1 MYHEDKAQICRALVP
16 VLQITRNLEDL
27 TSLEYIK
34 RGDEDEIVIAT
45 FQSGYKKT
53 VNVSI
58 DSGTAMITDIIRH
71 IV

>member
-27 TSLEYIK
+27 KSLEYIK
-34 RGDEDEIVIAT
+34 RGPEDEIVIAT

-58 DSGTAMITDIIRH
+58 DSGTAMISDIIRH